1 METVFVTDLP
11 VVMAAV
17 TSPDAN
23 NHFLLDTIMRLKWR
37 TCFKSQQQMTKHEN
51 FKAWLLLQGHWR
63 DLGMR
68 VKSPWPSFCTLY
80 LVRLTLAT
88 ERTRYQTINTPLAHF
103 RLNECQQRSSCLHRT
118 CLNAILHI
126 CQHPAGVALH
136 ERTAALPGRAIR
148 TYRLLTAEAGVAV
161 LFFFYQDY
169 FWFTKHWIKFWT

>member
-68 VKSPWPSFCTLY
+68 VKSPWPSFLTLY

-118 CLNAILHI
+118 CLNAILHV
-126 CQHPAGVALH
+126 CQHPAGVPGVALH
-136 ERTAALPGRAIR
+136 ERTAALPGHAIR
-148 TYRLLTAEAGVAV
+148 TYRL
-161 LFFFYQDY
+161 
-169 FWFTKHWIKFWT
+169 